1 MKRLSLLI
9 LATMLIAGNANSQ
22 ESKRPNPFL
31 SEYTTPFKVPP
42 FDLIDF
48 EHYVPAFKQG
58 IAEQKSEI
66 DAIINNSEP
75 ATFENTILALDK
87 SGKLL
92 SKVGSVFYS
101 LNSANTSPELQKI
114 AREIAPLTTEHRDN
128 INLNDKLFQRIK
140 AVYLSR
146 DKANLTYLQKRTVE
160 KYYNDFVRSGAD
172 LNDADKAKLREINQ
186 KSSKLG
192 LKFGENLLDE
202 TNKNFKLVI
211 DNETDLVGLSKDIID
226 AAAADAKQFGLEGKW
241 VFTLQKPSMIPFL
254 QYSQKRELRE
264 KLYMG
269 YLMRGNN
276 NNEFDTKDIVLEI
289 ANLRAERSKLLGY
302 KNFAEYSIS
311 NNMAKTPEAVYDFL
325 NKVMEPA
332 MVAAKRDRD
341 EMQQIIDREG
351 GNFKLAAW
359 DWWYYAEKL
368 KKEKFNLDESELR
381 PYFAL
386 ENVRNGMF
394 YVASQLYGLSF
405 TKRTDLPIYHSEVE
419 VFEVKEKDGKHV
431 GLLYLDYHPR
441 PSKRVG
447 AWCGRFRQQT
457 YENGKKI
464 EPIVNIVC
472 NFTRPTADAPALLSW
487 DEVNTLFHE
496 FGHALHGLFTDGEY
510 DRIAG
515 SLARDMVELPSQVM
529 ENWAGEPEV
538 LKVYAKHYK
547 TGATMPED
555 LIKRLQNSMTF
566 NQAFETVEYIAA
578 SILDLDWHSFTEPK
592 KVDVLEFEKNSM
604 KKINL
609 MDEIYPRYRTTYF
622 NHSMGGYA
630 AGYYVYLWA
639 AVLDTDAFN
648 AFAETGNLY
657 NPEIARKF
665 RKFILTEGGNDE
677 GMIQYNKFRG
687 KEPSIEPLLK
697 KRGLK

>member
-58 IAEQKSEI
+58 IAEQKAEI
-66 DAIINNSEP
+66 DAIINNAEP

-87 SGKLL
+87 SGRLL
-92 SKVGSVFYS
+92 SKVGSVFYG
-101 LNSANTSPELQKI
+101 LNGANTSPELQKI
-114 AREIAPLTTEHRDN
+114 AREISPLTTEHRDN

-140 AVYLSR
+140 AVYLNR
-146 DKANLTYLQKRTVE
+146 DKANLTDLQKRTVE

-211 DNETDLVGLSKDIID
+211 DNEADLVGLSKDIID
-226 AAAADAKQFGLEGKW
+226 AAAIDAKQFGLEGKW

-276 NNEFDTKDIVLEI
+276 NNEFDTKEIILEI
-289 ANLRAERSKLLGY
+289 ANLRAERAKLLGY
-302 KNFAEYSIS
+302 KNYAEYIIS

-394 YVASQLYGLSF
+394 YVAGQLYGLSF

-464 EPIVNIVC
+464 EPIVTIVC
-472 NFTRPTADAPALLSW
+472 NFTRPT
-487 DEVNTLFHE
+487 
-496 FGHALHGLFTDGEY
+496 
-510 DRIAG
+510 
-515 SLARDMVELPSQVM
+515 
-529 ENWAGEPEV
+529 
-538 LKVYAKHYK
+538 
-547 TGATMPED
+547 
-555 LIKRLQNSMTF
+555 
-566 NQAFETVEYIAA
+566 
-578 SILDLDWHSFTEPK
+578 
-592 KVDVLEFEKNSM
+592 
-604 KKINL
+604 
-609 MDEIYPRYRTTYF
+609 
-622 NHSMGGYA
+622 
-630 AGYYVYLWA
+630 
-639 AVLDTDAFN
+639 
-648 AFAETGNLY
+648 
-657 NPEIARKF
+657 
-665 RKFILTEGGNDE
+665 
-677 GMIQYNKFRG
+677 
-687 KEPSIEPLLK
+687 
-697 KRGLK
+697 